1 MISNLENI
9 SIQELE
15 GRNAINHFYPFSNKD
30 YVAKRQ
36 FSFDEVIGRYISFLT
51 GKKLNNL
58 NYEEFKKECLAKFKE
73 VLDDEQYAD
82 TIQELYF
89 DDENIT
95 LNSILTYQLHEAGN
109 TSQKV
114 YEIFRSMSK
123 FDKLDI
129 NFEKNH
135 NFFEEIILD
144 LLKSYMIEHKE
155 NKSSSCYL
163 PFLETLF
170 AEDFKF
176 ITGNSHYFVKNIE
189 KFLELYLFIY
199 CSQLALN
206 LKPNKNALSIP
217 QAQDIYFIL
226 NYEKASTERRN
237 VVDFGYQY
245 LYDRAKYIFPY
256 LSLLTIFM
264 KVFSSNDFR
273 LYNLLEVLDES
284 DNSISILD
292 NFNVKYREAKQLEAL
307 EYNSATINEALESLL
322 DSAYDQ
328 FKENSVVDR
337 KGALDKYLKA
347 FENQVARPFLQNR
360 GRLGKI
366 LVMDQDMI
374 LLLTNISIG
383 NKSKLRFQE
392 LMLEFKKRGIC
403 FDTKSQVELV
413 SLYEKIGNIE
423 RKSDSGDAIYVK
435 TTI

>member
-1 MISNLENI
+1 MIFNLENI

-15 GRNAINHFYPFSNKD
+15 GRNSINHFYPFSNKD

-58 NYEEFKKECLAKFKE
+58 NHEEFKKECLAKFKE

-82 TIQELYF
+82 IVQELYF

-114 YEIFRSMSK
+114 YEIFRSMSQFNK
-123 FDKLDI
+123 VDI

-144 LLKSYMIEHKE
+144 LLKSYMTEYKE

-206 LKPNKNALSIP
+206 LKPNQNALSTP
-217 QAQDIYFIL
+217 QAKDIYFIL
-226 NYEKASTERRN
+226 NYEK
-237 VVDFGYQY
+237 G
-245 LYDRAKYIFPY
+245 
-256 LSLLTIFM
+256 
-264 KVFSSNDFR
+264 
-273 LYNLLEVLDES
+273 
-284 DNSISILD
+284 
-292 NFNVKYREAKQLEAL
+292 
-307 EYNSATINEALESLL
+307 
-322 DSAYDQ
+322 
-328 FKENSVVDR
+328 
-337 KGALDKYLKA
+337 
-347 FENQVARPFLQNR
+347 
-360 GRLGKI
+360 
-366 LVMDQDMI
+366 
-374 LLLTNISIG
+374 
-383 NKSKLRFQE
+383 
-392 LMLEFKKRGIC
+392 
-403 FDTKSQVELV
+403 
-413 SLYEKIGNIE
+413 
-423 RKSDSGDAIYVK
+423 
-435 TTI
+435 